1 MYVTHP
7 CVDDA
12 KKMVEKVITR
22 QINCYINV
30 LYKIN
35 TFKNILNKKNLQFID
50 HLVYKISENIENTF
64 PKAHFYIFILPVCAS
79 QRHSVNY
86 HKRLRKPANIQI
98 SEAGGS
104 DVPLPLKLT

>member
-50 HLVYKISENIENTF
+50 HLVYKISENIEKTHF
-64 PKAHFYIFILPVCAS
+64 PKPISTYLYCLFVQA
-79 QRHSVNY
+79 
-86 HKRLRKPANIQI
+86 KDIQ
-98 SEAGGS
+98 
-104 DVPLPLKLT
+104 LTITKD